1 MTDALREAIT
11 QGVQLL
17 DAPVLWYFA
26 VLNVVAGVLFLVA
39 AVEVWKDW
47 TRVSRLYLSDRFP
60 SRGLPPVSVILPV
73 RNEAETIV
81 ETVAAQLDLRY
92 SNFELIVVND
102 GSEDRTFQRLREE
115 YDLYEVPPAFPRK
128 VETETI
134 RGYYRSMSAGRL
146 LVVDKE
152 TGGRRD
158 SLNAGL
164 SAASYPLVAA
174 VDGDTIVDRDALP
187 RLVRPFLAREE
198 VAGAAGTVRMA
209 NGCRFRSSVAVDPRS
224 PESPLAG
231 LQLPDHLRTRLFER
245 LGWNPLGGALV
256 LDGALALFRKDLLL
270 RIGGYPVEPS
280 SGDPDLALAVQRELR
295 ESDGSPHRFAFIPD
309 VVAWSQVPEEL
320 DQARHQ
326 REAQQ
331 QHLVRG
337 LWQNREMFL
346 NPRYR
351 RQGLLGVPLLAARAV
366 APAVEAVGYAILL
379 LGAVLG
385 VLNLGYAALF
395 LFLVLAFPLLLSLWS
410 ALLEQVTY
418 GTYPRQSDLVRVL
431 GYVLLEPF
439 GYRQLD
445 LWWRLKGMARSVLG
459 RSPRESE
466 RENRRMKLVRDRLTA
481 AYDELDT
488 GARG

>member
-1 MTDALREAIT
+1 MTDLLREAVT
-11 QGVQLL
+11 QAVQLL

-60 SRGLPPVSVILPV
+60 ARGLPPVSVILPV
-73 RNEAETIV
+73 RNEADTIV

-102 GSEDRTFQRLREE
+102 GSEDRTFQRLRGEF
-115 YDLYEVPPAFPRK
+115 DLYEVPPAFPRK

-152 TGGRRD
+152 AGGRRD
-158 SLNAGL
+158 ALNAGL

-174 VDGDTIVDRDALP
+174 VDDDTIVDRDALP

-209 NGCRFRSSVAVDPRS
+209 NGCRFRNSVAVDPRA
-224 PESPLAG
+224 PEGLLAG
-231 LQLPDHLRTRLFER
+231 LQLPEHLRSRLFER
-245 LGWNPLGGALV
+245 LGWNALGGALE
-256 LDGALALFRKDLLL
+256 LDGVLAVFRKDLLL
-270 RIGGYPVEPS
+270 RVGGYPVEPA
-280 SGDPDLALAVQRELR
+280 SGDPELALAVQRELR
-295 ESDGSPHRFAFIPD
+295 KTDGGPHRLAFIPD
-309 VVAWSQVPEEL
+309 IVAWSQMPEEL

-326 REAQQ
+326 RERRQC
-331 QHLVRG
+331 HLIRG
-337 LWQNREMFL
+337 LWRNRGMFL

-351 RQGLLGVPLLAARAV
+351 RQGLMGMPLLAARAA

-379 LGAVLG
+379 SGAVLG

-395 LFLVLAFPLLLSLWS
+395 LFLVLIFPLLLSLWS

-418 GTYPRQSDLVRVL
+418 GTFPRQSDLVRVL

-445 LWWRLKGMARSVLG
+445 LWWRLGGLARSLSG
-459 RSPRESE
+459 RCPGEEE
-466 RENRRMKLVRDRLTA
+466 RYSRRTKLVSERLTA
-481 AYDELDT
+481 AFQEPGM
-488 GARG
+488 GAEG